1 MKVLLL
7 LLFTLAFGV
16 EDYTVTTDESE
27 FGVKV
32 EPTVMRAEKVEF
44 NDENSYVSPEVL
56 AQREYK
62 YYNNTYLYISIR
74 DQFLGDGDKGGEVRK
89 LYNNLIRPALKG
101 KGLKGFK
108 LKKVFDSHLQVA
120 MADLEDIK
128 PAVRVLKE
136 LHEILAIEWLMK
148 KNVFGVKATIKEMAK
163 FRPKIKK

>member
-1 MKVLLL
+1 MKVLL
-7 LLFTLAFGV
+7 LLFTLAFGAD
-16 EDYTVTTDESE
+16 DYTVTTDESE

-32 EPTVMRAEKVEF
+32 QPTLMKAEQVLF
-44 NDENSYVSPEVL
+44 NEENSYVSPEVL

-62 YYNNTYLYISIR
+62 FYNNTYIYISIR

-89 LYNNLIRPALKG
+89 LYNDLIRPALENT
-101 KGLKGFK
+101 GLKDFK

-120 MADLEDIK
+120 LADLDEIK
-128 PAVRVLKE
+128 PAVRALKE
-136 LHEILAIEWLMK
+136 LPEILAVEYLMK